1 MYTLTTPVVSMPGVQ
16 FARDHRLVFD
26 RPINEPLSYRV
37 RSYPQV
43 ARGLPLP
50 AWERD
55 INLALPPGINP
66 QTRALAQRW
75 LAEAGGQEAFI
86 NRLMSWFREEAFYYT
101 LTPPALGQQQID
113 DFLFRTRAGFCEH
126 YASSMTFALR
136 AAWIPARIVAGYQG
150 GQFNP
155 MGTHMIVRQYDA
167 HAWVEAW
174 LPDRGWVE
182 LDPTFMVAPERVELG
197 LEEALQSQ
205 GAEFAQAF
213 NDIVG
218 FSRLP
223 LMSQLNN
230 VLDYM
235 EYLWIES
242 VLNYNTEKQ
251 QSLFK
256 RLLGEVSTMRIA
268 LLIGA
273 GVLVIALVMAVVVLW
288 LGKVP
293 ATTWWQQEYWRLHR
307 QLVRRG
313 IPVGED
319 AGPLTLAQIM
329 MRYAPGEQAR
339 IQAWLALYTRIAY
352 REAELEQ
359 AAGPLRRKLRQLRRR
374 LVRALP

>member
-1 MYTLTTPVVSMPGVQ
+1 M
-16 FARDHRLVFD
+16 
-26 RPINEPLSYRV
+26 

-50 AWERD
+50 DWARD
-55 INLALPPGINP
+55 INLALPPQINP

-75 LAEAGGQEAFI
+75 LAEAGGDQEAFI
-86 NRLMSWFREEAFYYT
+86 NRLMRWFREEAFYYT

-113 DFLFRTRAGFCEH
+113 DFLFRTRSGFCEH

-136 AAWIPARIVAGYQG
+136 AAGVPARIVAGYQG

-174 LPDRGWVE
+174 LPGRGWVE
-182 LDPTFMVAPERVELG
+182 FDPTFMVAPERVELG
-197 LEEALQSQ
+197 LEQALQSQ

-218 FSRLP
+218 FGRLP

-256 RLLGEVSTMRIA
+256 RLLGEVTTLRIA

-273 GVLVIALVMAVVVLW
+273 GVLVIAVIMAVAGLW
-288 LGKVP
+288 LGRAP
-293 ATTWWQQEYWRLHR
+293 ASTWWQHEYWRLHR

-319 AGPLTLAQIM
+319 AGPRTLAQIM
-329 MRYAPGEQAR
+329 MQHAPGEQAR

-359 AAGPLRRKLRQLRRR
+359 APGPLRRKLRQLRRR
-374 LVRALP
+374 LVRAMP

>member
-1 MYTLTTPVVSMPGVQ
+1 
-16 FARDHRLVFD
+16 
-26 RPINEPLSYRV
+26 
-37 RSYPQV
+37 
-43 ARGLPLP
+43 
-50 AWERD
+50 
-55 INLALPPGINP
+55 
-66 QTRALAQRW
+66 
-75 LAEAGGQEAFI
+75 
-86 NRLMSWFREEAFYYT
+86 
-101 LTPPALGQQQID
+101 
-113 DFLFRTRAGFCEH
+113 
-126 YASSMTFALR
+126 
-136 AAWIPARIVAGYQG
+136 
-150 GQFNP
+150 
-155 MGTHMIVRQYDA
+155 
-167 HAWVEAW
+167 
-174 LPDRGWVE
+174 
-182 LDPTFMVAPERVELG
+182 RVELG
-197 LEEALQSQ
+197 LEQALQSQ

-218 FSRLP
+218 FGRLP

-256 RLLGEVSTMRIA
+256 RLLGEVTTLRIA

-273 GVLVIALVMAVVVLW
+273 GVLVIAVIMAVAVLW
-288 LGKVP
+288 LGRAP

-319 AGPLTLAQIM
+319 AGPRTLAQIM
-329 MRYAPGEQAR
+329 MQHAPGEQAR

-359 AAGPLRRKLRQLRRR
+359 APGALRRKLRQLRRR
-374 LVRALP
+374 LVRAMP